1 MAEIKRTGKGVWRG
15 DLRDGDGIVSVGSE
29 VLKDEAYTFAT
40 RFEQAPGTNPEELI
54 AAAHA
59 GCYSMAFANV
69 LSKKGYQVEAIE
81 TTATVHLT
89 REEGGG
95 FAISKSAL
103 DVRGRVPD
111 LDEETFK
118 QLAEEADGACPVS
131 NLLRPGLEIELEATL
146 A

>member
-1 MAEIKRTGKGVWRG
+1 MAGIKRRGTGVWKGTLREG
-15 DLRDGDGIVSVGSE
+15 EGSISLESAALRDEPYS
-29 VLKDEAYTFAT
+29 FHT
-40 RFEQAPGTNPEELI
+40 RFEDRPGTNPEELI

-69 LSKKGYQVEAIE
+69 LSKKGYQVDGLE
-81 TTATVHLT
+81 TQATIHLSQKK
-89 REEGGG
+89 GGG
-95 FAISKSAL
+95 FSITRSSL

-111 LDEETFK
+111 IDAETFK
-118 QLAEEADGACPVS
+118 RLAEEADGACPVS